1 LRVREREAP
10 LAGRAFFYLLMTG
23 KKRACGES
31 TPARPFYDPVKSWM
45 ILSSLFVHYGCFA
58 VIIILFLKKE
68 RLRHIL

>member
-1 LRVREREAP
+1 
-10 LAGRAFFYLLMTG
+10 MTG